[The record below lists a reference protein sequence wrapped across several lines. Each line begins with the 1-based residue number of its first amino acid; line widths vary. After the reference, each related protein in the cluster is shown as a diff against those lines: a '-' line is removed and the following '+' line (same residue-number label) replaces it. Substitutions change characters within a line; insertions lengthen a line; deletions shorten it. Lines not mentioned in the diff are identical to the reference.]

1 MGNLLKDKVCVVT
14 GGTRGIGKEIALL
27 FVSEG
32 AKVITTGRSSE
43 SPDWILSTNVK
54 NLFYKG
60 FDVSDSSMVSKT
72 LLEIKKEH
80 GSLDVLVNNAGI
92 EFNEL
97 IGAIN
102 EEHMYSMFS
111 SNVFGTILMTQY
123 ASRIMRQK
131 KVSGSIINI
140 SSGVGITGN
149 PGQAVYS
156 ATKGAVIA
164 FTKSA
169 AKELAPYSIR
179 VNSVAPGLTNTE
191 MIKQASQEAL
201 ERRIT
206 RIAMGRIAEPN
217 EIANAVLFLASDK
230 ASYITGQVLQV
241 DGCSIN

>member
-14 GGTRGIGKEIALL
+14 GGTRGIGQEIALL
-27 FVSEG
+27 FASEG

-43 SPDWILSTNVK
+43 SPDWILNTNVK

-72 LLEIKKEH
+72 LLEIKKEY
-80 GSLDVLVNNAGI
+80 GSLNVLVNNAGI

-111 SNVFGTILMTQY
+111 ANVFGTILMTQY

-140 SSGVGITGN
+140 SSGVGVTGS

-191 MIKQASQEAL
+191 MIKQVSREAL
-201 ERRIT
+201 DK
-206 RIAMGRIAEPN
+206 RIARIAIGRIAEPI

-230 ASYITGQVLQV
+230 SSYITGQVLQV